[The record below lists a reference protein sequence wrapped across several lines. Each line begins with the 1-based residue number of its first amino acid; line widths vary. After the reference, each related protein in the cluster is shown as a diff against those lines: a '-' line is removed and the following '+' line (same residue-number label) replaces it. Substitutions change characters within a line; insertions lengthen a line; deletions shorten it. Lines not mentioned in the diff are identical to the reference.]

1 MKTNRRTRAESQWI
15 VGQAYSRTYN
25 TLSRLSRL
33 QTICTNNNSKLR
45 FAWKSGTF
53 YGPEACPA
61 LLNLGLAAYRF
72 SFIIGG
78 NVAFQHGF

>member
-33 QTICTNNNSKLR
+33 QTICINNNSKLR
-45 FAWKSGTF
+45 FARKLATF
-53 YGPEACPA
+53 TSTKLIPHY
-61 LLNLGLAAYRF
+61 LNLGITAYRF
-72 SFIIGG
+72 SFIIDR